1 MCFVHLWTRLR
12 RRLIQ
17 LVKLGLPLGF
27 PRSTDYIIYPFQG
40 RSASEP
46 LGPYS
51 LVG

>member
-1 MCFVHLWTRLR
+1 MCFVHLRTQLH

-27 PRSTDYIIYPFQG
+27 PRSTDYIIYPFRG
-40 RSASEP
+40 RSTSGP

-51 LVG
+51 IAG